1 MNLAAGP
8 KKEEGVG
15 LIPADSIFLFSSLL
29 KECLRSELATILLLG
44 CLRLLLQLKKIV
56 WAWTLQKFIEDQIYF
71 SRNTYFG
78 IWAVGFAST
87 IKFYLVL
94 KIFSKT
100 SLSNFIILLC
110 FRHNREV
117 VENLSKPS
125 SNSKELNF
133 PSKYSQSFFEQFLT
147 CLWKQNLSYWRNPQY
162 TAVKFFYTVVI
173 SLMLGTIC
181 WKFGS
186 KRCSTWFPFKYYLE
200 LI

>member
-1 MNLAAGP
+1 MWNL
-8 KKEEGVG
+8 
-15 LIPADSIFLFSSLL
+15 SSWFFY
-29 KECLRSELATILLLG
+29 TIS
-44 CLRLLLQLKKIV
+44 
-56 WAWTLQKFIEDQIYF
+56 FYF
-71 SRNTYFG
+71 
-78 IWAVGFAST
+78 
-87 IKFYLVL
+87 VL
-94 KIFSKT
+94 NIFSK
-100 SLSNFIILLC
+100 LLYLISSSCC
-110 FRHNREV
+110 FRRNREL

-162 TAVKFFYTVVI
+162 TAVKFFYTVII